1 MQFWTLLHAH
11 LVCRICKMHQRA
23 IFDLAWLTWAFDY
36 NLETCSLLHKRLDW
50 MKNSLRKLVQMN
62 PKEKCLWTIVNI
74 WMKQPIW
81 GGVYVLKSSKI
92 PSEIIVHSHCKG
104 AKNWTPLWLTFNR
117 KGTSPRYTASSGTES
132 ISGNWQLGPGWVRQI
147 LVPRPSLC
155 LEYGWSFAGWQTNIH
170 LQN

>member
-1 MQFWTLLHAH
+1 MPNMHWKRRERVSAYMQFWTLLHAH
-11 LVCRICKMHQRA
+11 LVCRICKMHQHA
-23 IFDLAWLTWAFDY
+23 IFDLAWFTWAFDY

-62 PKEKCLWTIVNI
+62 PKEKCLWTI
-74 WMKQPIW
+74 
-81 GGVYVLKSSKI
+81 
-92 PSEIIVHSHCKG
+92 E
-104 AKNWTPLWLTFNR
+104 TLWLTFNR

-132 ISGNWQLGPGWVRQI
+132 ISGNWKLGPGWGRQI

-155 LEYGWSFAGWQTNIH
+155 PESGWSFAGWQTNIH